1 MFCRCY
7 AYVSSAALQRV
18 RLASADALVP
28 SLARTQILPKFR
40 SVFAGVCRTPKAK
53 RGGGGVTRGLSVL
66 SINLLNLFFKL
77 KGPPD
82 RMSSGGGGTPGV
94 RSEFPSLLRCKQAVV
109 MSAGRAAA
117 FPTASVAFQA
127 AVIPPPP
134 PAGAG
139 GDGAERDV
147 WAALR
152 TPLLRRRGGRS
163 RRGRARPRVHSSSP
177 SGCRGSLCT
186 VQRQKKKKRNKIN
199 ERVLYFL

>member
-28 SLARTQILPKFR
+28 SLARIQILPKFR

-53 RGGGGVTRGLSVL
+53 RGGVTRGLSVL

-94 RSEFPSLLRCKQAVV
+94 RSEFPSLLQRKQAVV

-134 PAGAG
+134 PPPRGPGETAQNGTFGRPSALRSSEDGAG
-139 GDGAERDV
+139 VGGGAELGLASIRHPHLV
-147 WAALR
+147 AVAAF
-152 TPLLRRRGGRS
+152 
-163 RRGRARPRVHSSSP
+163 
-177 SGCRGSLCT
+177 
-186 VQRQKKKKRNKIN
+186 
-199 ERVLYFL
+199 VLYSG